1 MKLKYAVE
9 GRLFATNIEIKLV
22 FLTTD
27 ITNYL
32 RKMYVEIGAN
42 DCIRIVCQA
51 QPPVVLILMSALI
64 FVPPARG
71 RTRSVYIRRP
81 KQVLTALQSPYTR
94 SKEKDGD
101 TYKRLIFCYIRACF
115 FAFVSG
121 S

>member
-1 MKLKYAVE
+1 MKLNYAVE

-51 QPPVVLILMSALI
+51 QPPVVLILMSEFICLFHLQGVEPAL
-64 FVPPARG
+64 FTFGGLNKFLRHFSLL
-71 RTRSVYIRRP
+71 TRVQSKKTAIRIN
-81 KQVLTALQSPYTR
+81 
-94 SKEKDGD
+94 D
-101 TYKRLIFCYIRACF
+101 
-115 FAFVSG
+115 
-121 S
+121 